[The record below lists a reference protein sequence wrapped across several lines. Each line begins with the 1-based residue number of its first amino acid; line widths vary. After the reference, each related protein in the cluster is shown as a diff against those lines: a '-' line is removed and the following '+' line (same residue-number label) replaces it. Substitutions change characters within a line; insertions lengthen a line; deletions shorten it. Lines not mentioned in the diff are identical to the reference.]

1 MAQGIPRFCPRCGAE
16 TVPTQRLCV
25 RCGLDLAP
33 WLPQQPPQPSSLPG
47 SQPSQP
53 GFQPQSRP
61 TSDPGVQP
69 GSMPGQTFQPSARPV
84 SQPGFQQASQ
94 PGFQQ
99 ISQPGFRSASQPGFD
114 ATWSQPPQTPQPFAQ
129 PAPSGYAGY
138 NASSPVPVQT
148 SRRRGRLG
156 LVIVLLVILA
166 LLGGASFLALNYL
179 KLNDNTQTTITT
191 TAINSMVTYA
201 GVTMTVLKVEQS
213 QRFID
218 DPNSVDNGMIRVHLQ
233 AQNKTA
239 VPVNLMYNKIAS
251 LVMPGEK
258 MLTPTYVRGN
268 IGVAPGGMQTSIVDF
283 AVPIDTK
290 VNQLILRLGAPDEAQ
305 LDIPL
310 TREANLTQ
318 YAPKMTK
325 LNGTF
330 QYLGLNWSLVSATTQ
345 LSIDGKQASK
355 GMHYVTVALNV
366 SNTLSQTAISGSPY
380 DYIRLKAGNTTA
392 SPVNTTLPVS
402 FAAGANGKTGTA
414 TFLVPQNANELTLI
428 LLAQPQSG
436 FDQATENFQL
446 TS

>member
-1 MAQGIPRFCPRCGAE
+1 
-16 TVPTQRLCV
+16 
-25 RCGLDLAP
+25 
-33 WLPQQPPQPSSLPG
+33 
-47 SQPSQP
+47 
-53 GFQPQSRP
+53 
-61 TSDPGVQP
+61 
-69 GSMPGQTFQPSARPV
+69 
-84 SQPGFQQASQ
+84 
-94 PGFQQ
+94 
-99 ISQPGFRSASQPGFD
+99 
-114 ATWSQPPQTPQPFAQ
+114 
-129 PAPSGYAGY
+129 
-138 NASSPVPVQT
+138 
-148 SRRRGRLG
+148 
-156 LVIVLLVILA
+156 
-166 LLGGASFLALNYL
+166 
-179 KLNDNTQTTITT
+179 
-191 TAINSMVTYA
+191 
-201 GVTMTVLKVEQS
+201 
-213 QRFID
+213 
-218 DPNSVDNGMIRVHLQ
+218 
-233 AQNKTA
+233 
-239 VPVNLMYNKIAS
+239 
-251 LVMPGEK
+251 
-258 MLTPTYVRGN
+258 
-268 IGVAPGGMQTSIVDF
+268 MQTSIVDF

-305 LDIPL
+305 LDIPF
-310 TREANLTQ
+310 TQEANLTQ
-318 YAPKMTK
+318 YAPKMIK